1 MATPRDEFWTFGTFP
16 QPPRTPPASE
26 DSGSGRIFSTV
37 LRTTPSN
44 DWQTPMCICM
54 CMCMRMCMCMCICV
68 YVYVYVYVGW
78 LIDGELKGQNSS
90 SGSSPDRG
98 KDELLLPLAGADGDG
113 T

>member
-1 MATPRDEFWTFGTFP
+1 MRADSNLGTK
-16 QPPRTPPASE
+16 E
-26 DSGSGRIFSTV
+26 I
-37 LRTTPSN
+37 SN
-44 DWQTPMCICM
+44 RFQWIQVTIGKHRCVYVCV
-54 CMCMRMCMCMCICV
+54 CVCVCVCVRV
-68 YVYVYVYVGW
+68 YVYVYVYVYVEW